1 MLFRKSRTDIC
12 LLIDYAMYKA
22 EKAGLKD
29 EFYGGM
35 AKRSVPKEIITDE
48 TEFVRKY
55 EEMKAKYQDRNF
67 DYLKFL

>member
-1 MLFRKSRTDIC
+1 MPHIC

-29 EFYGGM
+29 EFYDGAMYGM
-35 AKRSVPKEIITDE
+35 TKRSVPKKIITDE
-48 TEFVRKY
+48 IEFARKY
-55 EEMKAKYQDRNF
+55 EKMKAKYQDRIF